1 MGTAVADFVSVAQK
15 QRDPRRRTRLQ
26 LSLPAH
32 VRPFDARYSHIEDV
46 AQVANFTREGLYFTT
61 RMPHYVVGMRL
72 IVTFPF
78 GDNVSAHRKFLA
90 TIVRLE
96 EKGGETRGVGVRLLL

>member
-1 MGTAVADFVSVAQK
+1 MGTAVAELIPSTQKAQ
-15 QRDPRRRTRLQ
+15 DPRRRTRLKV
-26 LSLPAH
+26 SLPAH
-32 VRPFDARYSHIEDV
+32 VRPFDARYCHIEDV

-61 RMPHYVVGMRL
+61 RMPHYLVGMRL

-96 EKGGETRGVGVRLLL
+96 EKDGENRGVGVRLLL